1 MIIMIRNPMKPG
13 DPVYDMAFNLYAM
26 EESGLLMTD
35 RGCLNHFCDLLL
47 NGVDYD
53 NANAINDLLN
63 EAYINH
69 PLTSEDCEYILKRT
83 GISLY
88 HLL

>member
-1 MIIMIRNPMKPG
+1 MIRNPMNPG

-26 EESGLLMTD
+26 EESGLLMTE
-35 RGCLNHFCDLLL
+35 RSCLNHFCDLLL
-47 NGVDYD
+47 NEVDYFD
-53 NANAINDLLN
+53 VDAINNLLN
-63 EAYINH
+63 EAYIDH
-69 PLTSEDCEYILKRT
+69 PLTNEDCEYVLRRT

>member
-1 MIIMIRNPMKPG
+1 MIRNPMKPG

-35 RGCLNHFCDLLL
+35 RGCLNNFCQLLS
-47 NGVDYD
+47 GTDYYDRD
-53 NANAINDLLN
+53 NIDNLLF
-63 EAYINH
+63 ECHIDH
-69 PLTSEDCEYILKRT
+69 PLTYEDCDYILKRT
-83 GISLY
+83 GISLF